1 MKAPKIVVT
10 NDDGIFSPGLRILY
24 EAVRDL
30 GEVYIVSP
38 IFPKSAVGLGL
49 TLHKP
54 IRIEEHSMG
63 GTRIYGINGTPS
75 DAVHVAREVVVKE
88 IDLLVSGINIGD
100 NTSMQTILASGTV
113 GAAAEA
119 ALMGIPAI
127 AFSADVSEAK
137 EMEREGYREF
147 LIEGV
152 KNVVKYVLE
161 KGFPQNTD
169 VINVN
174 FPKEFSG
181 VVRVVP
187 AARIRWLEKLEKR
200 VDPRG
205 MEYYWLYGTPAEPEE
220 NTDVYVIKKEKGI
233 AITPLVLD
241 MSATT
246 GKAYSELSYMADYLR
261 KNLGERSDDR
271 RRFIA

>member
-1 MKAPKIVVT
+1 MQVEKRKIVVT

-24 EAVRDL
+24 EAVKDL
-30 GEVYIVSP
+30 GEVYVVAP

-54 IRIEEHSMG
+54 IRIEEHFIG
-63 GTRIYGINGTPS
+63 GMKIYGINGTPS
-75 DAVHVAREVVVKE
+75 DAVHVAREVVVKQ
-88 IDLLVSGINIGD
+88 IDLLVSGVNIGD

-137 EMEREGYREF
+137 EMEEESYREF
-147 LIEGV
+147 LIAGI
-152 KNVVKYVLE
+152 KNVVEYILKN
-161 KGFPQNTD
+161 GFPQNTD

-174 FPKEFSG
+174 FPRSFSG

-187 AARIRWLEKLEKR
+187 AARIRWLEKLERRK
-200 VDPRG
+200 DPRG

-220 NTDVYVIKKEKGI
+220 NTDVYVIKKERGI

-241 MSATT
+241 MSAST
-246 GKAYSELSYMADYLR
+246 GKAYSELSYMADYL
-261 KNLGERSDDR
+261 KKSIESVKGSKE
-271 RRFIA
+271 